1 LGGRFF
7 ELEEL
12 LWPAMAV
19 REISRRGLWPAEF
32 AVNQALWDWTR
43 RVGELAMAAEGGA
56 AMRCGGVGGDGSGR
70 AFKAAAVDGCQ
81 GGRVAALDRMA
92 RAEVTAGGAGPGGVL
107 RRRAA

>member
-43 RVGELAMAAEGGA
+43 GAGELAVAAEGGA
-56 AMRCGGVGGDGSGR
+56 AMRCSGVGGDGSGR
-70 AFKAAAVDGCQ
+70 AFKAAVVIGCQ
-81 GGRVAALDRMA
+81 GGSRR
-92 RAEVTAGGAGPGGVL
+92 GA
-107 RRRAA
+107 